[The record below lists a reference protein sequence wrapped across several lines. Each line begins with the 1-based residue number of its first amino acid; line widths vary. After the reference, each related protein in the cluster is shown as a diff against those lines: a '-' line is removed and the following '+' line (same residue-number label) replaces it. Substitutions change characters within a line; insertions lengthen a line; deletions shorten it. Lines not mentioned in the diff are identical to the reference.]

1 MRSTLPCVGPVT
13 GWALVT
19 TSVSRAGVPSGGVS
33 CCSPTGQDPTALW
46 LSLQEE
52 PLDLASLTPTAREH
66 ASAPAPPAPC
76 RFQCHPS
83 CSWWGRGGQ
92 GPGLWGRPAVDLP
105 GPEFL
110 GPDPLYS
117 QNLSRWLTPWPLPH
131 PSWRVSVGRRVQ
143 KQCPGCTVGSIVQAF
158 LGSVGLEAG
167 HRAGIEELGA
177 SWVLLGG
184 VHLPMGQVTSYRR

>member
-110 GPDPLYS
+110 
-117 QNLSRWLTPWPLPH
+117 
-131 PSWRVSVGRRVQ
+131 VQ
-143 KQCPGCTVGSIVQAF
+143 TLCTHKTCPGGSLLGRCPTPAGGF
-158 LGSVGLEAG
+158 PWEDESRGSV
-167 HRAGIEELGA
+167 LGA
-177 SWVLLGG
+177 LWAPSCRPFWGLWAWRQGTEQELRSWGPRG
-184 VHLPMGQVTSYRR
+184 SF